1 MNNLNNQTPYENGKT
16 CRASGM
22 SIDANPFRNTYV
34 DNPSDAFLQWENG
47 WKEVNGETEIE
58 SENA

>member
-1 MNNLNNQTPYENGKT
+1 MNNLNIQTPYENGKT

-22 SIDANPFRNTYV
+22 SIHANPFRNTCV

-47 WKEVNGETEIE
+47 WKEVDGETEIE
-58 SENA
+58 NENA

>member
-1 MNNLNNQTPYENGKT
+1 
-16 CRASGM
+16 M